1 MNDRNATEDGKK
13 YAERVVSAG
22 PLELI
27 FAFADAIAHGP
38 GGSYYYVTPP
48 DSDKEPGK
56 GVVLLTF
63 RNEYGPTVEVDDIIE
78 KMTMADWRDVCD
90 KFCAVA
96 LKDNGYDPE
105 YFDWPTPIPTVT
117 FTPED
122 EGSDIIASVKVR
134 FEVDA
139 ETFDALRE
147 RSEAQEETCC
157 ECDATIRYVP
167 AKGKNVVTCPK
178 CGTIQPLCSDCH
190 RPEREK
196 NECNK
201 CKLYVMCNGMN
212 RHMAK
217 TFD

>member
-13 YAERVVSAG
+13 YAERIANAG
-22 PLELI
+22 PSGFA

-38 GGSYYYVTPP
+38 GSGYNYVMP
-48 DSDKEPGK
+48 DTGK
-56 GVVLLTF
+56 GIVVLTF
-63 RNEYGPTVEVDDIIE
+63 RNEYGPTVEVDDVIE
-78 KMTMADWRDVCD
+78 TMTMADWRDVCD
-90 KFCAVA
+90 EFCKIA
-96 LKDNGYDPE
+96 LRDNKYDPE
-105 YFDWPTPIPTVT
+105 YFNWPTPIPIVT

-122 EGSDIIASVKVR
+122 EGTDVIASVRVR
-134 FEVDA
+134 FEVDVD
-139 ETFDALRE
+139 TFDALRE
-147 RSEAQEETCC
+147 RNEAQEETCC

-178 CGTIQPLCSDCH
+178 CGAIQPLCSDCH

-196 NECNK
+196 NECDK